1 MRFVS
6 DCGKKKQGWRSIARN
21 VSIGFAWLLVALF
34 QTWSVAALSFD
45 VKRGGPRL
53 LAVSGFILITSAA
66 FIFISRYSV
75 RSIASATCCFIVLF
89 WWLSLRPSNE
99 GNWQPDVS
107 RLASAE
113 VNGDSVVIHNVRNCK
128 YRTEF
133 DYTCQWETRSFDL
146 ANLRGIDAYFVNWG
160 SPWIAHTMISFDFG
174 NDQYVTFSIETRKK
188 IGQSYSAIRGFFR
201 QYEIIYIVAD
211 ERDVVRLRT
220 NYRVGEEVYLYHLK
234 TSPDRARARFL
245 EYVGRINDLY
255 QHPEW
260 YNALTKNCTTSIF
273 AQRDSSHAD
282 DRKISWLDWQILLNG
297 KLDEKAYRE
306 GAFVGDLPF
315 ETLKSRAHINEAAR
329 ALGDDPEFSRRIR
342 EGRPG
347 FNEPRD

>member
-1 MRFVS
+1 MGFAS
-6 DCGKKKQGWRSIARN
+6 DRDLKKRGSRSIARL
-21 VSIGFAWLLVALF
+21 VPIGFAWLLVALF
-34 QTWSVAALSFD
+34 QIWAVAALNFD
-45 VKRGGPRL
+45 VKQGGLRL
-53 LAVSGFILITSAA
+53 LAVSGFILSTLAA
-66 FIFISRYSV
+66 FI
-75 RSIASATCCFIVLF
+75 SIRRCSARLLACATCCFVVLF

-99 GNWQPDVS
+99 GNWQTDVS
-107 RLASAE
+107 RLANAE
-113 VNGDSVVIHNVRNCK
+113 VNGDTVVIHNVRNCR
-128 YRTEF
+128 YRSEF
-133 DYTCQWETRSFDL
+133 DYTCQWETRTYDL
-146 ANLRGIDAYFVNWG
+146 ARLRGMDAYFVNWG

-188 IGQSYSAIRGFFR
+188 VGQSYSAVRGFFR

-220 NYRVGEEVYLYHLK
+220 NYRTGEEVYLYRLK

-245 EYVGRINDLY
+245 EYIGRVNDLH

-273 AQRDSSHAD
+273 AQRDFSHPD
-282 DRKISWLDWQILLNG
+282 DRKIGWLDWQILLNG

-306 GAFVGDLPF
+306 GAFAGDLPF
-315 ETLKSRAHINEAAR
+315 EELKSRAHINATAR

-347 FNEPRD
+347 FEPRN